1 MGRVYDSRVQ
11 AELRSRLAEAE
22 ETIQA
27 IQEGAV
33 DAFVM
38 EELGR
43 RRICMLEGSDGP
55 YRLFV
60 DEMEQGVATLHGD
73 GTIVYC
79 NRRLAELARLPYG
92 SMVGRPL
99 RQFVAD
105 DDRPGYD
112 DLLRE
117 ARSSWARGEARLAK
131 GDGSLL
137 PVHLGLHA
145 LQGGAGG
152 LVGVFVTDLTEQ
164 KQHEALARAQE
175 ALREADQ
182 RKNEFLAILAH
193 ELRNPLAPIRN
204 GIDILRLNSSDP
216 GTVQATCRML
226 ERQVSQI
233 VRLVDDLLDLSRV
246 TRNRIE
252 LRKETVELA
261 PIIEQAAESIRP
273 ESRALGHHLL
283 VTLPPEPVR
292 LEADPA
298 RLTQVFTNLLDNA
311 CKYMERKGRIE
322 LRAEVSRPAGGGA
335 GEVAVRVR
343 DNGIGIA
350 KDQLSH
356 IFDMFAQ
363 LQLEHRAARRGLGI
377 GLTLVSN
384 IVRLHG
390 GRIEATSAGRGQGS
404 EFVVYLPLLSTG
416 AAGVLRRPRVVPAID
431 EAPDQACAAATVP
444 AEALSAASMMGE
456 AMPGSEAK
464 RYKILVVDDNRDSA
478 ESLAILL
485 KLMGHETHMAFDGI
499 EAIAAAE
506 KLRPDVVLLD
516 IGMPNVD
523 GNDACRRMRAQP
535 WAKEMLLIAQTGWGQ
550 DEDKRRTSEAGFDG
564 HLVKPVDPEDLLR
577 LVASLRPT

>member
-1 MGRVYDSRVQ
+1 MGRVYDSQVA

-27 IQEGAV
+27 IQQGAV

-38 EELGR
+38 EELGS
-43 RRICMLEGSDGP
+43 RRICMLEGADGP

-73 GTIVYC
+73 GSIVYC
-79 NRRLAELARLPYG
+79 NRRLAELARVPYG

-105 DDRPGYD
+105 DDRPRYD
-112 DLLRE
+112 DLLQE
-117 ARSSWARGEARLAK
+117 ARARWARGEARLARQ
-131 GDGSLL
+131 DGSLL

-145 LQGGAGG
+145 LPGSAAG

-164 KQHEALARAQE
+164 KQHEALALAQE
-175 ALREADQ
+175 ALREADR
-182 RKNEFLAILAH
+182 RKNDFLAILAH

-204 GIDILRLNSSDP
+204 GIDILRLNSGDP
-216 GTVQATCRML
+216 GTVQATSEML
-226 ERQVSQI
+226 ERQVSQLI
-233 VRLVDDLLDLSRV
+233 RLVDDLLDLSRV

-252 LRKETVELA
+252 LRKEPVDLA

-273 ESRALGHHLL
+273 ECRVLGHELE
-283 VTLPPEPVR
+283 VTLPSEAIR
-292 LEADPA
+292 LEGDPA

-322 LRAEVSRPAGGGA
+322 LSAEVARPAAGGG

-350 KDQLSH
+350 KDQLSR

-363 LQLEHRAARRGLGI
+363 LQSEQRSTRRGLGI

-390 GRIEATSAGRGQGS
+390 GRIEATSAGRGRGS
-404 EFVVYLPLLSTG
+404 EFVVYLPLLAAG
-416 AAGVLRRPRVVPAID
+416 AAGALRRPRPVPVIHDIEDRA
-431 EAPDQACAAATVP
+431 
-444 AEALSAASMMGE
+444 SAAMVSAGAPSESVTGE
-456 AMPGSEAK
+456 TMPGTEAT

-485 KLMGHETHMAFDGI
+485 RLMGHDTHMAYDGL

-506 KLRPDVVLLD
+506 TLRPDVVLLD
-516 IGMPNVD
+516 IGMPNID

-535 WAKEMLLIAQTGWGQ
+535 WAKDMLLIAQTGWGQ

-564 HLVKPVDPEDLLR
+564 HLVKPVDPDDLLR
-577 LVASLRPT
+577 LVDSLRAR